1 MNNEEILLLVCIILA
16 VLTIVISFYGCSFYV
31 FEKFEDDDT
40 EEALNNCESELL
52 QMLKDDKTDKE
63 ITAYIKKNIKQFDK
77 SSFDRLSKI
86 VRKIY
91 SAEEKNK
98 LKKTQSWY
106 NVSLLINLL
115 YKSSVDNS
123 SSSSLSLSCSATEF
137 IYDKILGL

>member
-40 EEALNNCESELL
+40 GSELNYCESELL

-77 SSFDRLSKI
+77 SSFDRLSNI

-91 SAEEKNK
+91 SAEGKAQAQVK
-98 LKKTQSWY
+98 PKVKKTQ
-106 NVSLLINLL
+106 
-115 YKSSVDNS
+115 
-123 SSSSLSLSCSATEF
+123 A
-137 IYDKILGL
+137 